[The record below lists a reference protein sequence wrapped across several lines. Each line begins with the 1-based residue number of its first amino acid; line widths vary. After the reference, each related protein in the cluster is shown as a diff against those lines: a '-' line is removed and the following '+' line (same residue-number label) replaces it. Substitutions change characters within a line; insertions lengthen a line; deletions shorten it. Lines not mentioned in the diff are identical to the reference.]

1 MLSTLTINNI
11 ALVENLSISFASG
24 LNVLSGET
32 GAGKSIILGA
42 LGFALGEKP
51 DAYLLRSGAK
61 QGQVVA
67 EFEFASQPEDLAE
80 LLEQYAIPQESTL
93 IFRRLLY
100 PGVKHK
106 AFINDIPVGVT
117 ALKDLARLVLE
128 YHGQHENRL
137 LVDQAEHRRMLDQFS
152 GLAETVQE
160 LAQLHADWQL
170 SNKEYASVKL
180 KLETANN
187 ERDYLA
193 HAHAELSRF
202 APQKDEEAA
211 LVAERQ
217 QLMQAEKLSKS
228 FEQTIQLLA
237 QNKVENVFNQI
248 HKSLSK
254 TEIPKL
260 IELAERCERLAI
272 EAADISAEITSY
284 SQQGFAGNYRLQ
296 HVEDRLFA
304 LRDLARKYHK
314 TANDLPD
321 YIDSLANYL
330 QLMHDGESSLQTLA
344 ASVAANKDAYLHA
357 AYAISAKRMQD
368 SSLLQERI
376 MQELHPLK
384 MDKVEFV
391 VAVNPTEQMLAHGV
405 DQVQFLLRTNASS
418 PLSPLGALA
427 SGGEVSR
434 LMLAIKCA
442 LALETSTPTLIFD
455 EVDTGIG
462 GATAAAVGKR
472 LSYLGKHCQ
481 VHARVRGVLLVL
493 HCADG
498 DVGPRHGMDR
508 HAVCGTQRMRRDQQ
522 IWTGRTVIV
531 SSLRRSGD

>member
-1 MLSTLTINNI
+1 M
-11 ALVENLSISFASG
+11 
-24 LNVLSGET
+24 
-32 GAGKSIILGA
+32 
-42 LGFALGEKP
+42 
-51 DAYLLRSGAK
+51 
-61 QGQVVA
+61 
-67 EFEFASQPEDLAE
+67 
-80 LLEQYAIPQESTL
+80 
-93 IFRRLLY
+93 
-100 PGVKHK
+100 
-106 AFINDIPVGVT
+106 
-117 ALKDLARLVLE
+117 LE

-481 VHARVRGVLLVL
+481 VIVVTHQPQVAALATHPLKVSKSELDGATHVTVRTLSPAEHEEEIARMLAGASVTDAARAAARQLLEP
-493 HCADG
+493 A
-498 DVGPRHGMDR
+498 
-508 HAVCGTQRMRRDQQ
+508 
-522 IWTGRTVIV
+522 
-531 SSLRRSGD
+531 